1 MNLFDDMC
9 YDVFGYVNGLFVFV
23 FRCVLQIGNLYVL
36 SVLQPH
42 FVYSNVYLE
51 NGLLIYLITNLLVA
65 LIFCSIIDVY

>member
-23 FRCVLQIGNLYVL
+23 FQCVLQIGNLYVL

-51 NGLLIYLITNLLVA
+51 NGLFIYLIANLLVA
-65 LIFCSIIDVY
+65 